1 MAYTTTY
8 PVSPNGGLIFGDPT
22 VFNASGTYVVP
33 PTATAN
39 STIMVESIGGGAGG
53 GDNQTTAYWQ
63 GCTDIAQFQGSGA
76 SNITLTNGGG
86 SPGSYFLGVFRLGFL
101 TPNPAGISLTV
112 TVGAGGNGKTVSG
125 GAQTSPASNSGGSF
139 NVGAATA
146 GGNSSIS
153 YAGGTFATGAGGV
166 INTGTYVS
174 ETYSQ
179 SGAFADSALLSSYMQ
194 KKAVARSNIAW
205 SGITGNTFTSPV
217 VSGGSTGKDDNGN
230 TISIVEIT
238 PSTGQIIAQLTPGTI
253 GTTGID
259 GGPFQ
264 NGGHGTPYV
273 KIGTTGTY
281 LWSRAGNGGTPGG
294 GGGMPHGYRGV
305 GPNGS
310 VSYTFTATQWG
321 GNGGAGRIRIWYQA

>member
-1 MAYTTTY
+1 MGVVQIPLSANT
-8 PVSPNGGLIFGDPT
+8 GLIFSNPITYD
-22 VFNASGTYVVP
+22 ASGTFTVP
-33 PTATAN
+33 ATATVN

-63 GCTDIAQFQGSGA
+63 GCTDIAQFQGAGA
-76 SNITLTNGGG
+76 SNVSLTNGGG

-101 TPNPAGISLTV
+101 SPSPAGISLTV
-112 TVGAGGNGKTVSG
+112 NVGAGGNGKRISG
-125 GAQTSPASNSGGSF
+125 GAATSPANNSGGSF
-139 NVGAATA
+139 NVVAATA

-166 INTGTYVS
+166 VNSGTYVS
-174 ETYSQ
+174 ESYSQ
-179 SGAFADSALLSSYMQ
+179 SGAFADSALLSAYMQ
-194 KKAVARSNIAW
+194 KKAVAQSNVAW
-205 SGITGNTFTSPV
+205 SGISGNSFTAPV
-217 VSGGSTGKDDNGN
+217 VSGGSTGKDDNSN
-230 TISIVEIT
+230 TISIVNIT
-238 PSTGQIIAQLTPGTI
+238 PSTGQTVVQLSPGTI
-253 GTTGID
+253 GTTCVD

-294 GGGMPHGYRGV
+294 GGGSPHGHRGV

-321 GNGGAGRIRIWYQA
+321 GNGGAGRVRIWYQA